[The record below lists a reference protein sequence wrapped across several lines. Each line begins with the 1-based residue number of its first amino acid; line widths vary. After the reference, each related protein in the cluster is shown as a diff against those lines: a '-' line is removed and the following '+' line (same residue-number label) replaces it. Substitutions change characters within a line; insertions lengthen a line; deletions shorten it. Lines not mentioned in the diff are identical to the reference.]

1 MSEEKKILFE
11 NIKIFRHMINEV
23 AGGDSA
29 ILDAIQN
36 HEWIHLYYAGDE
48 NTAKGYRTIRP
59 YVLGTNKSGNKV
71 LRAWQDNKKNS
82 WHFNNR
88 PTRDDSKYHDYW
100 TDHEGDKPGW
110 RMFRVD
116 KISSILPIGRKFVDS
131 NGNVMIPSGY
141 HEGGDDGMTSII
153 AYVSTKTE
161 PDYEYKYDK
170 DAVVGEPEQT
180 SGINWNSIARG
191 DKNRRQIT
199 KRDVETLNRLVTKFH
214 KRSKG
219 NYVVVIDDKNQ
230 FQLLTQNQL
239 NSAAKKGVT
248 IPDNAIVGR
257 LSYLYD
263 TLVRGTG
270 EPVDDTWFNS
280 QKQTMGKP
288 SNQPVQQQPQQQ
300 SGLKENDLP
309 SIPFEKKPF
318 FKH

>member
-11 NIKIFRHMINEV
+11 NIKIFRHIINEAV
-23 AGGDSA
+23 GGDAA
-29 ILDAIQN
+29 ILDAIEN
-36 HEWIHLYYAGDE
+36 HEWIYLYYAGDE
-48 NTAKGYRTIRP
+48 NSAKGYRTIRP

-82 WHFNNR
+82 WHFDNK

-100 TDHEGDKPGW
+100 TDHEGEKPGW

-116 KISSILPIGRKFVDS
+116 KISQILPIGRKFVDS

-141 HEGGDDGMTSII
+141 REGDDDNMTSII
-153 AYVSTKTE
+153 AYVSTDRE
-161 PDYEYKYDK
+161 PEEKITHAF
-170 DAVVGEPEQT
+170 DAAVGEPEQT

-191 DKNRRQIT
+191 NKNRRKIT
-199 KRDVETLNRLVTKFH
+199 KYDVETLSRLATKFH

-239 NSAAKKGVT
+239 NSSAKKGIT

-257 LSYLYD
+257 LSNLYD
-263 TLVRGTG
+263 TLVRGKN
-270 EPVDDTWFNS
+270 EPVDDTWFKN
-280 QKQTMGKP
+280 QKQGSQMPERTT
-288 SNQPVQQQPQQQ
+288 QEPQNEI
-300 SGLKENDLP
+300 KENNLP
-309 SIPFEKKPF
+309 SIPFDKKSF
-318 FKH
+318 FKQ